1 MGKQLQPELV
11 HNLKLILNIRSNWDN
26 EMNLIL
32 KP

>member
-1 MGKQLQPELV
+1 MGKKLQPELV
-11 HNLKLILNIRSNWDN
+11 RNLKLILNIKSNWDN

>member
-1 MGKQLQPELV
+1 V
-11 HNLKLILNIRSNWDN
+11 RNLKLILNIKSNWDN